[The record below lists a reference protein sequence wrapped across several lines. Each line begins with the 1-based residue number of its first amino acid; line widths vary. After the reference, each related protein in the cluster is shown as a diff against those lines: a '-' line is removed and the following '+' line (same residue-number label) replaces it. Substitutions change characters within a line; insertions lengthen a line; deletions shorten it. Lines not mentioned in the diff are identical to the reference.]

1 MTTEQKFEAAVNV
14 IRSLPKNGSYQP
26 SNDLLLRF
34 YAFYKQATE
43 GPCLG
48 ARPAFW
54 DIVNRAKYDAW
65 KRLGNM
71 SRTEAMVKYIDELH
85 SIVETLSYS
94 DKVANFLEAS
104 SNELESISMS
114 DLELIAG
121 DVLQRV
127 RSQTNSPISSRDAS
141 PTHISS
147 RPESPNSNH
156 IFADDESD
164 EEYIDTIEAPEPR
177 RIAKESLYYEPNMN
191 GILQKEHVSRSRT
204 KVQNIDI
211 SLEVSKAVQSLQLD
225 IESLRHKV
233 QILEK
238 DRSAVATKNKHMFGE
253 FSPALVTFI
262 VVWPFLCTIVMNR
275 FLRNK

>member
-1 MTTEQKFEAAVNV
+1 MPN
-14 IRSLPKNGSYQP
+14 
-26 SNDLLLRF
+26 
-34 YAFYKQATE
+34 
-43 GPCLG
+43 
-48 ARPAFW
+48 
-54 DIVNRAKYDAW
+54 
-65 KRLGNM
+65 
-71 SRTEAMVKYIDELH
+71 TEAMTKYIDELH

-104 SNELESISMS
+104 SSELESINMN

-141 PTHISS
+141 PTHINT
-147 RPESPNSNH
+147 RPESPNTDPSL
-156 IFADDESD
+156 ADDESD
-164 EEYIDTIEAPEPR
+164 EEYIDTIEALEPKR
-177 RIAKESLYYEPNMN
+177 MAKESLYYEPNMN
-191 GILQKEHVSRSRT
+191 GILQKEHLSRSRT

-211 SLEVSKAVQSLQLD
+211 SLEISRAVQNLQSD

-238 DRSAVATKNKHMFGE
+238 DRFALATKNKRIFGE

-275 FLRNK
+275 YLRNK